1 MACQRQR
8 QLQNRRLRPESALR
22 WPSSRVSPALASGCT
37 GCCGMQTPLPYWNE
51 QSSLT
56 IPLSAT
62 MRRSD
67 IAPERVRCFALSTRR
82 RHSSSLCISRM
93 ARFSILRGL
102 TFRTLRRRVYLPPP
116 SRKGGE
122 LGGEATAEFIDIPRN
137 GKSIDELELQV
148 VSRFSATLL
157 DVAGSSLS

>member
-1 MACQRQR
+1 
-8 QLQNRRLRPESALR
+8 
-22 WPSSRVSPALASGCT
+22 
-37 GCCGMQTPLPYWNE
+37 
-51 QSSLT
+51 
-56 IPLSAT
+56 
-62 MRRSD
+62 
-67 IAPERVRCFALSTRR
+67 
-82 RHSSSLCISRM
+82 M

-148 VSRFSATLL
+148 ASRVSATLL